1 MMGLSPS
8 RPPPSVQI
16 NVNYHNTRT
25 HSQISTA
32 ISLCSVQC
40 FVHYPQLRD
49 TVCGNKCCCL
59 MFLNGNFEHHR
70 VKSTHIFTC
79 FIIWVNWPFMI
90 IGQDLFQHWI
100 ICTLRYWMLKNV
112 IITRPPPWKISG
124 VKNQEIFLL
133 QTAGSLHWYS
143 KIYICTDRKY

>member
-59 MFLNGNFEHHR
+59 MFLNGNFEHHSQIHSHFYMFYNFGELALYDYR
-70 VKSTHIFTC
+70 SGPFSTLNHLHFEILNAEECNHNQTSSLEN
-79 FIIWVNWPFMI
+79 IWS
-90 IGQDLFQHWI
+90 
-100 ICTLRYWMLKNV
+100 KE
-112 IITRPPPWKISG
+112 SG
-124 VKNQEIFLL
+124 NLSSTDSWL
-133 QTAGSLHWYS
+133 TALVQ
-143 KIYICTDRKY
+143 